1 MVAGFEDVAS
11 VARSGA
17 LLGILAVFGA
27 AMVAGSLGW
36 AGATAARDRARR
48 TRMDAFVRRPGQGE
62 QGTARDRRGEARRKS
77 IQAKMR
83 SLQENKRH
91 SRSRLGAVSA
101 NIKRAGL
108 DLTIVQFWAICG
120 MVGLSFAAAADLTH
134 QAPYVGP
141 LGFVLGTFLLPRFV
155 LGHVAGKRQKEFTK
169 YFASAI
175 DVMTRGLKSGLP
187 VQECFRIVGRE
198 IPNPCG
204 SEFRTVI
211 DEVNAGLT
219 LEDALERAYQ
229 RMPTQEL
236 RFFATVIAVQSQTGG
251 NLSEILNNI
260 SGVLKGRAAMREKV
274 KALSA
279 EAKMSSIIVGALPF
293 FVGGV
298 LAAVNYAYISLLWTT
313 QKGEFILALACC
325 LMVLGVFVMNRMG
338 KLDM

>member
-1 MVAGFEDVAS
+1 MDARFDAAALAS
-11 VARSGA
+11 SGA
-17 LLGILAVFGA
+17 MLGILAVLG
-27 AMVAGSLGW
+27 VALVVGSLTW
-36 AGATAARDRARR
+36 AGATAARDRAKQARI
-48 TRMDAFVRRPGQGE
+48 DAFVRRAGQGE
-62 QGTARDRRGEARRKS
+62 QNTVRDRRSEARRKS

-91 SRSRLGAVSA
+91 SRSRLGAISA
-101 NIKRAGL
+101 NIKRAGFE
-108 DLTIVQFWAICG
+108 LTIVQFWVICG
-120 MVGLSFAAAADLTH
+120 MAGLSLAALADVTH
-134 QAPYVGP
+134 QPAWAGP
-141 LGFVLGTFLLPRFV
+141 AGFVLGTFLLPLFV
-155 LGHVAGKRQKEFTK
+155 LGHVAGKRQQEFTK
-169 YFASAI
+169 YFSSAI

-198 IPNPCG
+198 IPDPCG

-219 LEDALERAYQ
+219 MEAALERAYQ

-236 RFFATVIAVQSQTGG
+236 RFFATVIAVQAQTGG

-260 SGVLKGRAAMREKV
+260 SGVLKGRAAMREKI

-279 EAKMSSIIVGALPF
+279 EAKMSSMIVGALPF

-298 LAAVNYAYISLLWTT
+298 LTAVNYAYISLLWTT
-313 QKGEFILALACC
+313 QKGEFVLGLAMC
-325 LMVLGVFVMNRMG
+325 LMALGVFVMNRMG